1 MNDKVLAPRANQTT
15 AENPW
20 PLKLLTSNIAKY
32 VDRMSELW
40 VEGQVVEYAQ
50 RGSTRMS
57 FFTLRDVDE
66 DVSMRVTAFGNL
78 VADAGAGFEEGARI
92 VARVKPSF
100 WEQRGSLSLMAKEI
114 RIQGVGSLLAQI
126 ERLRA
131 QLAREGLF
139 AAERKR
145 PLPFI
150 PRKIGLICGRD
161 AKAKDDVLENARVR
175 WPMAQFEI
183 REVAVQ
189 GQNAVQQ
196 VGAALQ
202 ELSQIQTVDV
212 IVIARG
218 GGSVEDLLPFSDER
232 LVRAAASSPKPIVSA
247 IGHEGD
253 VPLLDLVADYR
264 ASTPTD
270 AARRIVPDFRQE
282 LQEVS
287 HMRTRAAAAVRGFL
301 AREAEMLNL
310 ITSRPV
316 LQKPTAT
323 IEQQN
328 AGLEAALA
336 RMRASL
342 TQILARQQ
350 AEVGAL
356 EAKLAT
362 LSPVATLERG
372 YAILRTPSG
381 AILSSAKQMKSG
393 DLLEGM
399 LAEGTFVG
407 TVVGANPKGSF
418 ITEPT
423 KDSKE

>member
-1 MNDKVLAPRANQTT
+1 MNKPALAPRANQTT

-20 PLKLLTSNIAKY
+20 PLKLLTSNISKY
-32 VDRMSELW
+32 VDRMSEMW
-40 VEGQVVEYAQ
+40 VEGQVVEYSQ

-78 VADAGAGFEEGARI
+78 VADAGAGFEEGAR
-92 VARVKPSF
+92 VVMRVKPSF

-114 RIQGVGSLLAQI
+114 RVQGVGSLLAQI
-126 ERLRA
+126 ERLRQ

-139 AAERKR
+139 SPERKR

-150 PRKIGLICGRD
+150 PNRIGLICGRD

-175 WPMAQFEI
+175 WPMARFEI

-189 GQNAVQQ
+189 GQYAVQQ
-196 VGAALQ
+196 VGSALL
-202 ELSQIQTVDV
+202 ELQQVPGVDV

-232 LVRAAASSPKPIVSA
+232 LVRAVAASIKPVVSA

-270 AARRIVPDFRQE
+270 AARRIVPDFRSE

-287 HMRTRAAAAVRGFL
+287 HLRTLAMSAVRTRLG
-301 AREAEMLNL
+301 REAELLNL

-316 LQKPTAT
+316 LQRPTAT
-323 IEQQN
+323 IEAQA
-328 AGLEAALA
+328 AGLEHATA
-336 RMRASL
+336 RMRAAVA
-342 TQILARQQ
+342 QMLARQNTQ
-350 AEVGAL
+350 IGEL
-356 EAKLAT
+356 SAKLTT
-362 LSPVATLERG
+362 LSPLATLERG

-381 AILSSAKQMKSG
+381 SVVTDAATLKPGA
-393 DLLEGM
+393 LLEGM
-399 LAEGTFVG
+399 VARGTFVG
-407 TVVGANPKGSF
+407 NVVGANPKGSF
-418 ITEPT
+418 VTGPATE
-423 KDSKE
+423 

>member
-1 MNDKVLAPRANQTT
+1 MNERTLAPRANQTT

-20 PLKLLTSNIAKY
+20 PLKLLTSNISKY
-32 VDRMSELW
+32 VDRMAELW
-40 VEGQVVEYAQ
+40 VEGQVVEYNQ

-57 FFTLRDVDE
+57 FFTLRDVDA

-78 VADAGAGFEEGARI
+78 VADAGPGFEEGAR
-92 VARVKPSF
+92 VVMRVKPSF

-126 ERLRA
+126 EQLRQ

-139 AAERKR
+139 SPERKR

-150 PRKIGLICGRD
+150 PNRIGLICGRD

-175 WPMAQFEI
+175 WPLARFEI

-189 GQNAVQQ
+189 GQFAVKEVGGALVELQQ
-196 VGAALQ
+196 M
-202 ELSQIQTVDV
+202 SDVDV

-232 LVRAAASSPKPIVSA
+232 LVRAAAASTKPVVSA

-270 AARRIVPDFRQE
+270 AARRIVPDFRSE

-287 HMRTRAAAAVRGFL
+287 HLRTLAMSAVRTRLG
-301 AREAEMLNL
+301 REAELLNL
-310 ITSRPV
+310 IASRPV

-323 IEQQN
+323 IEAQA
-328 AGLEAALA
+328 AGLENATA
-336 RMRASL
+336 RMRSAVIRML
-342 TQILARQQ
+342 GQQ
-350 AEVGAL
+350 DAQVGQL
-356 EAKLAT
+356 SAKLAT
-362 LSPVATLERG
+362 LSPLATLERG

-381 AILSSAKQMKSG
+381 TVITDAATLKPGA
-393 DLLEGM
+393 LLEGM
-399 LAEGTFVG
+399 VTHGTFVSS
-407 TVVGANPKGSF
+407 VVGANPSGSF
-418 ITEPT
+418 VTADNE
-423 KDSKE
+423 K

>member
-1 MNDKVLAPRANQTT
+1 MNKPALAPRANQTT

-20 PLKLLTSNIAKY
+20 PLKLLTSNISKY
-32 VDRMSELW
+32 VDRMSEMW
-40 VEGQVVEYAQ
+40 VEGQVVEYSQ

-78 VADAGAGFEEGARI
+78 VADAGAGFEEGAR
-92 VARVKPSF
+92 VVMRVKPSF

-114 RIQGVGSLLAQI
+114 RVQGVGSLLAQI
-126 ERLRA
+126 ERLRQ

-139 AAERKR
+139 SPERKR

-150 PRKIGLICGRD
+150 PNRIGLICGRD

-175 WPMAQFEI
+175 WPMARFEI

-189 GQNAVQQ
+189 GQYAVQQ
-196 VGAALQ
+196 VGSALL
-202 ELSQIQTVDV
+202 ELQQVPGVDV

-232 LVRAAASSPKPIVSA
+232 LVRAVAASIKPVVSA

-270 AARRIVPDFRQE
+270 AARRIVPDFRSE

-287 HMRTRAAAAVRGFL
+287 HLRTLATSAVRTRLG
-301 AREAEMLNL
+301 REAELLNL

-316 LQKPTAT
+316 LQRPTAT
-323 IEQQN
+323 IEAQA
-328 AGLEAALA
+328 AGLEHATA
-336 RMRASL
+336 RMRAAVA
-342 TQILARQQ
+342 QMLARQNTQ
-350 AEVGAL
+350 IGEL
-356 EAKLAT
+356 SAKLTT
-362 LSPVATLERG
+362 LSPLATLERG

-381 AILSSAKQMKSG
+381 SVVTDAATLKPGA
-393 DLLEGM
+393 LLEGM
-399 LAEGTFVG
+399 VARGTFVG
-407 TVVGANPKGSF
+407 NVVGANPKGSF
-418 ITEPT
+418 VTGPATE
-423 KDSKE
+423 